1 MHLEKGTIVKSL
13 ASSLFAVLFALSAT
27 TAFAAD
33 PGLDISS
40 PWWDSEHVQ
49 LNPSADDTTTP
60 TPPPAPDTDKDK
72 S

>member
-13 ASSLFAVLFALSAT
+13 ASSLFAVLFVFSAA

-40 PWWDSEHVQ
+40 PWWDSEYVQ
-49 LNPSADDTTTP
+49 LNPSADDDKP
-60 TPPPAPDTDKDK
+60 APAPAPDTDKEK

>member
-1 MHLEKGTIVKSL
+1 VKSL

-27 TAFAAD
+27 AAFAAD

-49 LNPSADDTTTP
+49 LNPSADDDKP
-60 TPPPAPDTDKDK
+60 APAPAPDTDKEK

>member
-1 MHLEKGTIVKSL
+1 MHLKKGTIVKSL
-13 ASSLFAVLFALSAT
+13 ASSLLAVLFVLSAA

-49 LNPSADDTTTP
+49 LNPGADDDKP
-60 TPPPAPDTDKDK
+60 TPAPAPDTDKEK

>member
-1 MHLEKGTIVKSL
+1 MHLEKGNTVKSL
-13 ASSLFAVLFALSAT
+13 ASSLFAALFVLSAA

-33 PGLDISS
+33 PSLDISS

-49 LNPSADDTTTP
+49 LNPSADDDKP
-60 TPPPAPDTDKDK
+60 APVPAPDADKEK